1 MSFSSKSGIVLLL
14 LKKLF
19 GIPHSRFDREVSFI
33 ITGIGN
39 KGQKYLNTR
48 HNIGFLVVDAL
59 LKKCEETVRERRC
72 RSEIVTC
79 RIPLGEKVAIVK
91 PQTFVNRSGKAI
103 KEIIKLYN
111 QPLSSWLIVVDD
123 FNLPLGRFRFRR
135 DGTDGGHK
143 GLRSIISEIGT
154 AFPRLR
160 IGTGPLPEDT
170 SVIDFVL
177 SNFNKHEI
185 DKKNEIV
192 DKAAD
197 AVLFFCKNG
206 IEAAMNT
213 FNKSS

>member
-1 MSFSSKSGIVLLL
+1 MFLF

-19 GIPHSRFDREVSFI
+19 GIPRPGFDREVSFI

-39 KGQKYLNTR
+39 IGEKYLNTR
-48 HNIGFLVVDAL
+48 HNVGFLVVDAL
-59 LKKCEETVRERRC
+59 LKKCEEAQRERRYL
-72 RSEIVTC
+72 SEIVTC
-79 RIPLGEKVAIVK
+79 RIPLGEKIALVK
-91 PQTFVNRSGKAI
+91 PQTLVNRSGKAI
-103 KEIIKLYN
+103 KEIITLYH

-123 FNLPLGRFRFRR
+123 FNLPLGKLRFRR

-143 GLRSIISEIGT
+143 GLRSIICEIGT

-160 IGTGPLPEDT
+160 VGTGPLPKDT
-170 SVIDFVL
+170 RVIDFVL
-177 SNFNKHEI
+177 SNFNKLEM

-206 IEAAMNT
+206 IETAMNT
-213 FNKSS
+213 FNKGN